1 MKIYAETERLLL
13 REIVPEDVDYL
24 FELDSDPRVHK
35 YLGNKP
41 ITSKD
46 QAMKYLNFIREQ
58 YEQRGIGRWAVII
71 KETGEF
77 MGWSGLKLNDEK
89 EPLNGFVNFI
99 DVGFRFMPR
108 YWGKGYATESGL
120 AAMEYGF
127 KVKKYPI
134 IYGAAL
140 AGNDGSNNTLKKLG
154 LQYVNEFVE
163 DGENA
168 YWYELKR
175 EDYAKKMS

>member
-1 MKIYAETERLLL
+1 MKIYAETERLIL
-13 REIVPEDVDYL
+13 REIVSEDVDYL

-41 ITSKD
+41 VSNKN
-46 QAMKYLNFIREQ
+46 QVLKYLNFIREQ
-58 YEQRGIGRWAVII
+58 YVQRGIGRWAVIL
-71 KETGEF
+71 KKTGEF
-77 MGWSGLKLNDEK
+77 TGWSGLKLNDEK

-108 YWGKGYATESGL
+108 FWGKGYATESGL

-127 KVKKYPI
+127 NTMKYPI

-140 AGNDGSNNTLKKLG
+140 ADNMGSNNALRKLG
-154 LQYVNEFVE
+154 LQYVNEFIE
-163 DGENA
+163 EGENA